1 MRITVIGGGNIGYY
15 LVRTLMESSGYKPT
29 VIEVDRSVCKHIA
42 NDLAIPVIC
51 GDATRIEILEAAEVH
66 KSDALVSVTGSD
78 EVNLVVCQ
86 IAKEKFGVNKTV
98 AKANNPKNAA
108 LMQALGIDNVINSTN
123 SIASLIERE
132 VDFSNIKDILEL
144 NGGDVILYEVKLP
157 QNYVYDGKMLM
168 DIKVDGFFNIVAIT
182 RNDSMIIPRGQSM
195 LKSGDKLI
203 VISEPNAVKDL
214 ERILKIKD

>member
-1 MRITVIGGGNIGYY
+1 MKITIVGGKIGYY
-15 LVRTLMESSGYKPT
+15 LARTLMEHGCKPAI
-29 VIEVDRSVCKHIA
+29 IEINQSVCEFIA
-42 NDLAIPVIC
+42 NELDIPVIC
-51 GDATRIEILEAAEVH
+51 GDAGRIEILEAAEVQ
-66 KSDALVSVTGSD
+66 KSDALVSVTGYD
-78 EVNLVVCQ
+78 EVNLIVCQ
-86 IAKEKFGVNKTV
+86 IAKKKFGIKKTV
-98 AKANNPKNAA
+98 AKSNNPKNAE

-168 DIKVDGFFNIVAIT
+168 DIEVDGFFNIVAIT
-182 RNDSMIIPRGQSM
+182 RNNTMIIPRGQTM

-203 VISEPNAVKDL
+203 VISESNAVKDL